1 MPLHATCSPY
11 LPAVLPCSDCRMPG
25 KVIPCALCQAEAA
38 AVFCVNDDAHLCTSC
53 DASVH
58 ASNPLLARHERRPLT
73 ALASAPGECASA
85 AHGSPTSTDCAD
97 VAVVPQLGGASPT
110 VAVPEPQPAPKPAAP
125 AIMPHW
131 AEAATPV
138 PQQLAEP
145 SPAPLSLYEDSFFAR
160 SLTTSDLLD
169 LDADDLEL
177 PGSMGGSGFACFDPL
192 DDCVVPSFGGAS
204 DRFVPAA
211 PSPYAQQVSQPGW
224 SGAVVCRPSVLLL
237 CRLLAT
243 NEEGK
248 RGCAR
253 RRRECA

>member
-1 MPLHATCSPY
+1 
-11 LPAVLPCSDCRMPG
+11 MPG

-73 ALASAPGECASA
+73 ALASAAGECASA